1 MGITIFYRS
10 LGVTLKSPRQ
20 SWGGVH
26 PDGTLYLS
34 VWKEDLKKVN
44 GKRSVRLLL
53 PPEKHWGPTTGR
65 GSHGY
70 QQRRRHIE
78 RIRNGARCY
87 CVLRWGRDTPRE
99 RGTVRKFLLIGGE
112 VHEDNEGTL
121 LVGSSRK
128 AGTLTVPDRAM

>member
-121 LVGSSRK
+121 WLEVLGK
-128 AGTLTVPDRAM
+128 QGL